1 MLPLKYLF
9 ENYELAKECLK
20 RYDHSERYLDEMLK
34 HFRISS
40 NAIYPFYANDKA
52 KVCYLRLSPTEEKSP
67 SEVSSEI
74 QFIMWLLDR
83 GFPIMKPYPMK
94 NGKLNDVISTQ
105 WGTYNVS
112 CFEEVSGE
120 TLEDIDGGPEL
131 ARGYG
136 SILAELHNLSEE
148 YPYSGERKTHTELL
162 AKAKEQLERYHAPE
176 IIISQCEILSD
187 ELAALGK
194 SKSSY
199 GLIHYDF
206 EPDNVLYDEESGQ
219 FGVIDPD
226 DSISCWYALD
236 VVRAIDA
243 MDDVVEKGLEEQ
255 AVRAF
260 FEGYRSKRSFS
271 EEQLASM
278 HLMRR
283 LVSLQEYATI
293 LHVLAEP
300 AEEEPEWMTQIREKL
315 NRKAEHIK
323 TFLSGCCV

>member
-52 KVCYLRLSPTEEKSP
+52 KICYLRLSPIAEKSP

-74 QFIMWLLDR
+74 RFILWLLEH

-120 TLEDIDGGPEL
+120 TLEEIDGGLEL

-136 SILAELHNLSEE
+136 AILGELHNLSEE
-148 YPYSGERKTHTELL
+148 YPYSGERMTHTELL
-162 AKAKEQLERYHAPE
+162 AKVKEQLERYHAPE
-176 IIISQCEILSD
+176 VILSQCEILSAD
-187 ELAALGK
+187 LSVLDK
-194 SKSSY
+194 SKDSY
-199 GLIHYDF
+199 GLIRYDF
-206 EPDNVLYDEESGQ
+206 EPDNVVYDEESRQ
-219 FGVIDPD
+219 FSVIDPD
-226 DSISCWYALD
+226 DSICCWYALD
-236 VVRAIDA
+236 VARTIDA
-243 MDDVVEKGLEEQ
+243 MDDVVEKESEKQ

-260 FEGYRSKRSFS
+260 LEGYRSKRPFT
-271 EEQLASM
+271 EEQTASM

-293 LHVLAEP
+293 LHVLSEP
-300 AEEEPEWMTQIREKL
+300 SEEEPEWMTQIKEKL

-323 TFLSGCCV
+323 TILSGH